1 MMTPGTYLMKRRQ
14 AAGLSIDDVA
24 ERIGTAPHLAQIDR
38 KAWIDRI
45 ERGIDPISADVL
57 ATLRTAYPFIPT
69 IAWRLLDRPRFS
81 PEDFSLP
88 RLCRICGCSERD
100 PCFLPG
106 PEPRLCCAW
115 AEEDLCTSCIGKE
128 FPDEN

>member
-1 MMTPGTYLMKRRQ
+1 MTPGTYLMKRRQ

-81 PEDFSLP
+81 PEDFSPP

-115 AEEDLCTSCIGKE
+115 AKEDLCTSCIGKE